1 MLSNRRVSPLRR
13 LAPARYAPAMAPR
26 PRFDPTNLDLT
37 GFDVSAMLD
46 SEAGRATR
54 TVVGTAAVGV
64 REVTYVTVGFAV
76 LGMRR
81 LRLGRRDLSQRLRR

>member
-1 MLSNRRVSPLRR
+1 
-13 LAPARYAPAMAPR
+13 MAPR

-54 TVVGTAAVGV
+54 DVVGTAAVGV

-76 LGMRR
+76 LGMRQ
-81 LRLGRRDLSQRLRR
+81 LRTGRRALANVLHR

>member
-13 LAPARYAPAMAPR
+13 LAPAGYAPNMAPR

-76 LGMRR
+76 LGMRQ
-81 LRLGRRDLSQRLRR
+81 LRTGRRALANVLHR